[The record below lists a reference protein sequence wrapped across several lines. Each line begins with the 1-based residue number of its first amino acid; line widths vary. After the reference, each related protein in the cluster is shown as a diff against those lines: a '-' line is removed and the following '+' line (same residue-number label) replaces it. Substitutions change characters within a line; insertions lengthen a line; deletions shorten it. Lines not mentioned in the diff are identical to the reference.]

1 MGESKNGDSRERRAI
16 ISFLSLSLF
25 SRRQNTETLI
35 HSLRKHFF
43 VIYRVTVFKIRLHV
57 HLFTSLL
64 WFAFTLFSC
73 QAKEIFYSYFDTGAV
88 DRINFDAEIVE
99 GLKSCEYTCRD
110 VRVSIRDAV
119 GSDKVSHSQF
129 PYSIVFKRSPRAINL
144 SIRLYS
150 LACTCFYIPKLH
162 IRINWVFPYFIRV
175 KLRPL
180 NFLF

>member
-1 MGESKNGDSRERRAI
+1 MGESKNGDSRERGAI

-35 HSLRKHFF
+35 HSLRKHLLS
-43 VIYRVTVFKIRLHV
+43 IESPYSKLGSI
-57 HLFTSLL
+57 LL
-64 WFAFTLFSC
+64 WFAFTLISC